1 MKVDKEVFAFD
12 HAVEKEAGDVIANLL
27 FDMLLLCMG
36 GVGSQLLLVEG
47 ALIFV
52 EGGIDAEVDL

>member
-27 FDMLLLCMG
+27 FDMLFLCMG
-36 GVGSQLLLVEG
+36 GVGS
-47 ALIFV
+47 
-52 EGGIDAEVDL
+52 